1 MTKKKKKKKDGQS
14 TSSQISTTSIEHIIA
29 QLRTMKYRD
38 STKTNYYTV
47 WKLFN
52 KFFVQLNRK
61 PSTWEQRIEL
71 FTGYLIN
78 NNKQSATVKSY
89 LSAIRAV
96 LQDNNITLN
105 EDLTLINSLTKAC
118 RLVNDQIKTRFSI
131 NKDMLSVLV
140 RQIEN
145 DYLNRNQPY
154 LSTLYKTLLIT
165 TYFGLFRVGELTD
178 TPGKHA
184 ARAKDVHIAHNK
196 KKFSFVLRT
205 SKTHWKN
212 SKPQI
217 IKISTSHGK
226 KELTNRIIESTLP
239 CPYQTIKHYLQL

>member
-1 MTKKKKKKKDGQS
+1 M
-14 TSSQISTTSIEHIIA
+14 
-29 QLRTMKYRD
+29 
-38 STKTNYYTV
+38 
-47 WKLFN
+47 
-52 KFFVQLNRK
+52 
-61 PSTWEQRIEL
+61 
-71 FTGYLIN
+71 
-78 NNKQSATVKSY
+78 
-89 LSAIRAV
+89 
-96 LQDNNITLN
+96 TLN

-118 RLVNDQIKTRFSI
+118 RLVNDQIKTRLPI

-154 LSTLYKTLLIT
+154 LSTLYKALLIT

-178 TPGKHA
+178 APGKHA
-184 ARAKDVHIAHNK
+184 VRAKDIHIAHNK

-217 IKISTSHGK
+217 IKISTSDGK
-226 KELTNRIIESTLP
+226 KELTNRINENTLP
-239 CPYQTIKHYLQL
+239 CPYPTIKHYLQLRGNTYRYEDEQFFIFSDHSAVTATNFRNCLHKTITNAGFQHPHLYLVHGIRAGRACDLLKLGLSVSVIKKMGRWKSNTVYKYLR